1 MSDSLALNS
10 KVMGSG
16 PALIILHGL
25 FGSLDNWLS
34 HAKTLSEEFTVHL
47 LDQRNHGRSPHAD
60 EWNYPLMAEDLL
72 AYMDSE
78 GITTA
83 SLLGHSMGGKT
94 ALTFADAYPERL
106 EKLIIADITPKP
118 YKPHHAEII
127 EALLSVPQAEVS
139 QRSEVDEILKQSIE
153 EVSVRQFLL
162 KGLGRNKEKGFAWK
176 FNLEVISQNYEEVL
190 KEIPLEDP
198 NYLPTLFIY
207 GAKSNYL
214 NEDDLETLPK
224 LFPLAQFISVPEA
237 GHWLHAENPSVFMK
251 EVQDFLYA

>member
-1 MSDSLALNS
+1 
-10 KVMGSG
+10 MGSG
-16 PALIILHGL
+16 PALLILHGL

-34 HAKTLSEEFTVHL
+34 HAKILSEEFTVHL

-118 YKPHHAEII
+118 YKPHHDEII
-127 EALLSVPQAEVS
+127 EALLSVPLAEVS

>member
-1 MSDSLALNS
+1 
-10 KVMGSG
+10 MGSG
-16 PALIILHGL
+16 PALLILHGL

-34 HAKTLSEEFTVHL
+34 HAKILSEEFTVHL

-118 YKPHHAEII
+118 YKPHHDEII
-127 EALLSVPQAEVS
+127 EALQKAVDDLAKPKASDEKQTYRESRPEHLANVRNNVNSAAAVRTSGGAVKRMYLRPRNWR
-139 QRSEVDEILKQSIE
+139 QRPVGNPGKYEPGSW
-153 EVSVRQFLL
+153 F
-162 KGLGRNKEKGFAWK
+162 GFAR
-176 FNLEVISQNYEEVL
+176 
-190 KEIPLEDP
+190 
-198 NYLPTLFIY
+198 
-207 GAKSNYL
+207 
-214 NEDDLETLPK
+214 
-224 LFPLAQFISVPEA
+224 
-237 GHWLHAENPSVFMK
+237 
-251 EVQDFLYA
+251 

>member
-1 MSDSLALNS
+1 MSESLALNS
-10 KVMGSG
+10 KVIGSG

-34 HAKTLSEEFTVHL
+34 HAKTLSEDFTVHL
-47 LDQRNHGRSPHAD
+47 LDQRNHGKSPHAD

-72 AYMDSE
+72 AYMDAE
-78 GITTA
+78 GILTS

-106 EKLIIADITPKP
+106 EKLIIADMTPKQ
-118 YKPHHAEII
+118 YKPHHDEII
-127 EALLSVPQAEVS
+127 EALLSVPLGEIS
-139 QRSEVDEILKQSIE
+139 QRSEVDEILKRSID

-162 KGLGRNKEKGFAWK
+162 KGLGRDKEKRFAWK

-207 GAKSNYL
+207 GSKSNYL
-214 NEDDLETLPK
+214 NESDLESLPQ
-224 LFPLAQFISVPEA
+224 LFPLAQFVSVSDA
-237 GHWLHAENPSVFMK
+237 GHWLHAENPTVFIK
-251 EVQDFLYA
+251 EVQDFLYP

>member
-16 PALIILHGL
+16 PALLILHGL

-34 HAKTLSEEFTVHL
+34 HAKILSEEFTVHL

-118 YKPHHAEII
+118 YKPHHDEII
-127 EALLSVPQAEVS
+127 EALLSVPLAEVS

>member
-1 MSDSLALNS
+1 MSESLALNS

-16 PALIILHGL
+16 PALLILHGL

-34 HAKTLSEEFTVHL
+34 HAKTLSEDFTVHL

-60 EWNYPLMAEDLL
+60 EWNYPLMSEDLL
-72 AYMDSE
+72 AYIDNE

-106 EKLIIADITPKP
+106 EKLIIADITPKR
-118 YKPHHAEII
+118 YKPHHDEII
-127 EALLSVPQAEVS
+127 KALLSVPLEKVS
-139 QRSEVDEILKQSIE
+139 QRSEVDEILKKSID

-162 KGLGRNKEKGFAWK
+162 KGLGRDKEKGFAWK

-190 KEIPLEDP
+190 KEIPLEDA

-207 GAKSNYL
+207 GGKSNYL
-214 NEDDLETLPK
+214 NENDLETLPK
-224 LFPLAQFISVPEA
+224 LFPLAQFVSVPDA

-251 EVQDFLYA
+251 EVQDFLYT

>member
-1 MSDSLALNS
+1 MSESLALNS
-10 KVMGSG
+10 KVMGAG
-16 PALIILHGL
+16 PALLILHGL

-34 HAKTLSEEFTVHL
+34 HAKTLSEDFTVHL

-60 EWNYPLMAEDLL
+60 DWTYPLMAEDLL
-72 AYMDSE
+72 TYMDAE
-78 GITTA
+78 GIMTA

-106 EKLIIADITPKP
+106 EKLIIADITPKQ
-118 YKPHHAEII
+118 YKPHHDEII
-127 EALLSVPQAEVS
+127 EALLSVPLKEVS
-139 QRSEVDEILKQSIE
+139 QRSEVDEILKKSINE
-153 EVSVRQFLL
+153 ISVRQFLL
-162 KGLGRNKEKGFAWK
+162 KGLGRNKEKSFAWK

-214 NEDDLETLPK
+214 NEDDLESLPK
-224 LFPLAQFISVPEA
+224 LFPLSQFVGVPDA
-237 GHWLHAENPSVFMK
+237 GHWLHAENPSAFIK